1 MNNAVFGKTVE
12 NVTKHRH
19 IKHCRHRKK
28 KEVFCIRTKSTYY
41 KVFHRISINNR
52 DEKSATTYE

>member
-19 IKHCRHRKK
+19 IKHCCRRKK
-28 KEVFCIRTKSTYY
+28 KQIFCIRTKLTYY
-41 KVFHRISINNR
+41 KVFHIISINNR
-52 DEKSATTYE
+52 DEKSANTYE